1 MQEKSKIALVLGSG
15 GARGLAHIG
24 VLKILEKYNIP
35 IHLIVGTSIGAFV
48 GAFYAAGIKLS
59 IMEELALST
68 DKKFVAKMLLPSIST
83 SGFIDG
89 EQIKNYLKIY
99 LGEKKIENLNIP
111 FIAVATDITTGE
123 EILHTKG
130 PVVDAILTSIAIPGL
145 FKPVLYKQKYLVDG
159 GLVNP
164 LPVSVAKQ
172 AGATIVIAVNVTP
185 EPGQFISKKENIL
198 YSRINR
204 KFTEIKNKF
213 KILERIKVNS
223 NKKQNDKF
231 LKEYPTLFQTLR
243 QSLSI
248 MENKILEINLKNHPP
263 DVLIKPDVN
272 KYDLL
277 AFYKAKEII
286 TAGEIAALDKLNL
299 ITKLLKKAKL

>member
-99 LGEKKIENLNIP
+99 LGEKKIESLNIP

-123 EILHTKG
+123 EVLHTKG
-130 PVVDAILTSIAIPGL
+130 TVVDAILTSIAIPGL
-145 FKPVLYKQKYLVDG
+145 FKPVLYKQNYLVDG

-164 LPVSVAKQ
+164 LPVNVAKQ
-172 AGATIVIAVNVTP
+172 YGATIVIAVNVTP
-185 EPGQFISKKENIL
+185 EPGQFKSKKENIL
-198 YSRINR
+198 YSRINK